1 MGLPRFG
8 TMGHTSPQA
17 PSRLAKGR
25 EAYGHLGLQE
35 GKGVDAGDGQLS
47 LQSKECKVGI
57 GKTAHASHYR
67 DCTSGEAGQ

>member
-17 PSRLAKGR
+17 PSWLAKGR

-35 GKGVDAGDGQLS
+35 GKGVDAGDGQVILETF
-47 LQSKECKVGI
+47 Q
-57 GKTAHASHYR
+57 
-67 DCTSGEAGQ
+67 DF

>member
-35 GKGVDAGDGQLS
+35 GKGVDAGDGQVS
-47 LQSKECKVGI
+47 L
-57 GKTAHASHYR
+57 
-67 DCTSGEAGQ
+67 